1 MRRRLFFLFLLAAL
15 GAAPRAPA
23 RGGGQKAAGAKGEV
37 TWLFDARED
46 GDGIPHTKVSLAVGD
61 RRVFLEEAAAKFVV
75 LERRDYKSHGV
86 PAAALT
92 ACSGWWAGAG
102 EDFYVVRRR
111 GSLVVYSRTLDEQT
125 RIPPYRRLKVIPPP
139 TPARVPSAWR
149 TPRRN

>member
-1 MRRRLFFLFLLAAL
+1 MRRQLFFLFLLAAL
-15 GAAPRAPA
+15 AAGTRAPA
-23 RGGGQKAAGAKGEV
+23 QAGGQRGAGAKAEV

-61 RRVFLEEAAAKFVV
+61 RRVFLEEVAANFGV

-111 GSLVVYSRTLDEQT
+111 GSLVVYSRTLDEQA
-125 RIPPYRRLKVIPPP
+125 RVPPYRRLKVIPSP
-139 TPARVPSAWR
+139 
-149 TPRRN
+149 